1 MYQFLISL
9 VKFIPKQFIIFD
21 VTVNDI
27 ASLNAFLNSFF
38 LVYRNATG
46 LCMLILYS
54 ATSMNSLISSNSF
67 GGDVGGVFRAFYK
80 EDHVI
85 CKQKNFYWFLS
96 HLDPFLFHPVALA
109 GTASTML
116 NKSGKS
122 RHPCQVPDLK
132 RKVFSFSP
140 PSMMLAMGI
149 PYMAF
154 ILLR

>member
-46 LCMLILYS
+46 LCMLSLYS
-54 ATSMNSLISSNSF
+54 ATSLNSFISSNSF

-85 CKQKNFYWFLS
+85 CKQRKFL
-96 HLDPFLFHPVALA
+96 LVLFPFGSLFVP
-109 GTASTML
+109 SSC
-116 NKSGKS
+116 SGWD
-122 RHPCQVPDLK
+122 CQYYVE
-132 RKVFSFSP
+132 
-140 PSMMLAMGI
+140 
-149 PYMAF
+149 
-154 ILLR
+154 

>member
-67 GGDVGGVFRAFYK
+67 GGDVGGVFRVFYK

-85 CKQKNFYWFLS
+85 CKQRKIFTGSVPIWI
-96 HLDPFLFHPVALA
+96 PFCSIQLLWLGLPVLCWIKVARVGVLARFRILKEKSSVFHHRVW
-109 GTASTML
+109 
-116 NKSGKS
+116 
-122 RHPCQVPDLK
+122 C
-132 RKVFSFSP
+132 
-140 PSMMLAMGI
+140 
-149 PYMAF
+149 
-154 ILLR
+154 